1 MEKVEV
7 VEVCVS
13 VVEKGEVVEVV
24 VCVSVVVVVGG
35 GGKSPLVYA

>member
-13 VVEKGEVVEVV
+13 VVEKVEVVEVM

-35 GGKSPLVYA
+35 GVSPL